1 MIKFIKKGKRQWDL
15 EACKKDFPTIKLE
28 LNLSQVSL
36 TNRFSCVKELFDE
49 LNKLI
54 PEFSEWYYDILFEYI
69 ESDYNYEVIL
79 ESKDRFLE
87 FANLYLDKKNIN
99 YSKFVDKKKSSTTSV
114 FFDEKDIRA
123 IGLAST
129 CLKMYSIFQ
138 YDLVLKVSDNINKI
152 MYDHFIT
159 ECKNINTTDK
169 IFNLI
174 RGRNFRSSISDRY
187 MWDLIKITVLENP
200 ETNTFSV
207 FNFFMKNLL
216 VLLDV
221 TQNPVHYLV
230 RVTDDNLKWLMLE
243 IYKEKIIYDEAFGNS
258 EIIYG
263 SSISKESFSIYCCN
277 DIVSKCSKIGLEMLE
292 NEYNLSEDE
301 FNNVRERFEE
311 VKFIDPSMKLFSLP
325 IISKVLNIPYK
336 FLLTTPP
343 KHLILISIVIYKLM
357 SESMLNKYPVI
368 TNFLLTYSKQTNV
381 SIIRSSYKLRESDQ
395 VLEDNTKM
403 FGINSRKLKFEL
415 ISPIIGI
422 LSSCKKNLYS
432 IIDGKS
438 IPKITYTDLE
448 EDSINFYTALY
459 SNKLEDDF
467 KDIRKRLYEYF

>member
-15 EACKKDFPTIKLE
+15 ECYKKDNPDIKIE

-36 TNRFSCVKELFDE
+36 TNRFSCVKELFNDI
-49 LNKLI
+49 NKVI
-54 PEFSEWYYDILFEYI
+54 PEFSDWFYDLMSEYL
-69 ESDYNYEVIL
+69 ETDYNYEVIL
-79 ESKDRFLE
+79 DSKDKFLE
-87 FANLYLDKKNIN
+87 FSNLYIEKKNIN
-99 YSKFVDKKKSSTTSV
+99 YSKFVDKKKSSTTSI

-129 CLKMYSIFQ
+129 CLKLYSIFQ
-138 YDLVLKVSDNINKI
+138 HDLILKVSDNVNKI
-152 MYDHFIT
+152 MYDYFIS
-159 ECKNINTTDK
+159 ECKEIKTTDK

-216 VLLDV
+216 VLLDIE
-221 TQNPVHYLV
+221 QNPIHYLV
-230 RVTDDNLKWLMLE
+230 RITDDNLKWLMLE
-243 IYKEKIIYDEAFGNS
+243 IYKEKIIYDEAFSNS
-258 EIIYG
+258 EVVYG
-263 SSISKESFSIYCCN
+263 SSISKDSFNIYCCN
-277 DIVSKCSKIGLEMLE
+277 DIVSKTAKIGLEILE
-292 NEYNLSEDE
+292 NNYNLSEED
-301 FNNVRERFEE
+301 FNNVRERLDE

-325 IISKVLNIPYK
+325 VISKVLNIPYK

-343 KHLILISIVIYKLM
+343 KHLILISIVMYKLM
-357 SESMLNKYPVI
+357 DDNFLNRFPII
-368 TNFLLTYSKQTNV
+368 TNFLLTYSIQTNT

-395 VLEDNTKM
+395 VLEDNTKL

-422 LSSCKKNLYS
+422 LSSCKKNLCS

-438 IPKITYTDLE
+438 IAKITYTDLE
-448 EDSINFYTALY
+448 EDCINFYTLLY

-467 KDIRKRLYEYF
+467 KEIRKKLYEYF